1 MAKAI
6 KHIYDKPVILYCH
19 NEDIDDYE
27 PVPELPTLHAHI
39 NTAWFVTEK
48 YEGKAEQYNTTLNVY
63 FRYSSTMLYVALHPQ
78 LYRLKYNGD
87 YYDVVGGDDYQ
98 MEHKEI
104 CLRAVIINGGR

>member
-1 MAKAI
+1 M
-6 KHIYDKPVILYCH
+6 
-19 NEDIDDYE
+19 
-27 PVPELPTLHAHI
+27 
-39 NTAWFVTEK
+39 
-48 YEGKAEQYNTTLNVY
+48 LN
-63 FRYSSTMLYVALHPQ
+63 VALHPQ